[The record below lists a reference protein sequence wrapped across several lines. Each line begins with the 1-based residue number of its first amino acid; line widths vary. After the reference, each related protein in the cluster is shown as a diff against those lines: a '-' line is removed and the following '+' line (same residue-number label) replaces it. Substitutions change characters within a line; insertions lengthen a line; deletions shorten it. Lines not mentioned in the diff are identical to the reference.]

1 MARGVKRE
9 RLELEASQFQA
20 QLNIKRM
27 REARDK
33 KAQEAADDA
42 TAPDGVRSMRTQPK
56 TGPLTDSSRAMP
68 YFGQTPEVIGLTSR
82 DELKDGFPAHSSRS
96 KGLQD
101 QAEEQSHSRYYPHN
115 KTIKGEKSMEV
126 KVPNTTKGKEQWTHS
141 PAPPVTA
148 DTFAMQSNVIDSTTQ
163 AWHDYWAATQAWHD
177 QWAANQAWHDHWAAN
192 QAWHDHN
199 AATQASHDH
208 YAVMFTVPEAM
219 AATTQPQPP
228 NTITYDLQ
236 TGEYMSYRK

>member
-1 MARGVKRE
+1 MARGVKRA
-9 RLELEASQFQA
+9 RLELEASQFEA

-33 KAQEAADDA
+33 KAQVQEAADDG

-56 TGPLTDSSRAMP
+56 TGPLTDASRAMP

-82 DELKDGFPAHSSRS
+82 DELKDGFPAYSSRS

-101 QAEEQSHSRYYPHN
+101 QAEEPSHSRYYPHN

-126 KVPNTTKGKEQWTHS
+126 KVPNTTKGKERWTH
-141 PAPPVTA
+141 PPTPPVTA
-148 DTFAMQSNVIDSTTQ
+148 DPFAMQSNVIDSTTQ

-177 QWAANQAWHDHWAAN
+177 
-192 QAWHDHN
+192 
-199 AATQASHDH
+199 H

-228 NTITYDLQ
+228 NTTTYDLQ
-236 TGEYMSYRK
+236 TGEYLSYRK